1 MYPEDGVSS
10 KRDFA
15 GFFIEQSHTNG
26 SVGSTLNLQ
35 AVSMQIQACVCIFK
49 LSACRDGW

>member
-1 MYPEDGVSS
+1 M
-10 KRDFA
+10 RDFA

-35 AVSMQIQACVCIFK
+35 AVCMQIQACVCIFK